1 MCCFSSRRRHTRC
14 ALVTG
19 VQTCA
24 LPIYGRLVNRGFLID
39 DRGDIRARYDK
50 IHLFDVDLP
59 TGESWRESVAY
70 ARGTRGVAV
79 EPPLGLMGLSICSD
93 LRFPDLSRAPRN
105 AGATTPR
112 QQEKRRKGKDG
123 GHKRT
128 T

>member
-50 IHLFDVDLP
+50 IHLFAVDLP

-70 ARGTRGVAV
+70 ERGPRGVAV
-79 EPPLGLMGLSICSD
+79 ETQLARMGLSLCYD
-93 LRFPDLSRAPRN
+93 LGFTDRSRSLRHEGTQP
-105 AGATTPR
+105 
-112 QQEKRRKGKDG
+112 
-123 GHKRT
+123 H
-128 T
+128 